1 MISSDLEEF
10 MKDPSATDLDRIDM
24 KILRALHAEGRLTN
38 AELAS
43 RVGVSPA
50 TCHRRTRRLFDEG
63 HIRGVRAEVAPAS
76 VDLGAL
82 VIVGV
87 MLDRS
92 TPDSRYTFE
101 KAVLKVKEV
110 LDCILVAGE
119 FDYFLKIRARDMAD
133 FNKLQGQTLIALPG
147 VRNTRTFFVM
157 REVKENAR
165 LPF

>member
-1 MISSDLEEF
+1 
-10 MKDPSATDLDRIDM
+10 M

-38 AELAS
+38 AELPA

-50 TCHRRTRRLFDEG
+50 TSYRRTQRLFDEG
-63 HIRGVRAEVAPAS
+63 HITGVRAEVAPAS
-76 VDLGAL
+76 VGLGTL
-82 VIVGV
+82 VMVGV

-92 TPDSRYTFE
+92 TPDSRFAFE
-101 KAVLKVKEV
+101 KAVLKMREV

-119 FDYFLKIRARDMAD
+119 FDYFLRVRARDVAD

-157 REVKENAR
+157 REVKEKAR

>member
-1 MISSDLEEF
+1 MKESSVTE
-10 MKDPSATDLDRIDM
+10 LDRIDV
-24 KILRALHAEGRLTN
+24 KILRELHAEGRLTN
-38 AELAS
+38 AELAT

-63 HIRGVRAEVAPAS
+63 HITGVRAEVAPAS
-76 VDLGAL
+76 VGLGAL
-82 VIVGV
+82 VMIGV
-87 MLDRS
+87 VLDRS
-92 TPDSRYTFE
+92 TPDSRNNFE
-101 KAVLKVKEV
+101 EAVLKVKEI

-119 FDYFLKIRARDMAD
+119 FDYFLKIRARDIAD

-147 VRNTRTFFVM
+147 VQNTRTFFVM

>member
-1 MISSDLEEF
+1 
-10 MKDPSATDLDRIDM
+10 MKDPFSDSLDRVDV

-38 AELAS
+38 AELAA

-50 TCHRRTRRLFDEG
+50 TCYRRTRRLFDEG
-63 HIRGVRAEVAPAS
+63 HITGVRAEVAHAS
-76 VDLGAL
+76 VGLGAL
-82 VIVGV
+82 VMIGV

-92 TPDSRYTFE
+92 TPDSRYAFE
-101 KAVLKVKEV
+101 EAVLKVKEI
-110 LDCILVAGE
+110 LDCMLVAGE
-119 FDYFLKIRARDMAD
+119 FDYLLKIRSRDIAD
-133 FNKLQGQTLIALPG
+133 FNNLQGQILIALPG

>member
-1 MISSDLEEF
+1 
-10 MKDPSATDLDRIDM
+10 MKDASIKSLDRIDVN
-24 KILRALHAEGRLTN
+24 IIRALHADGRLTN
-38 AELAS
+38 AELAT

-50 TCHRRTRRLFDEG
+50 TSYRRTRRLFKDG
-63 HIRGVRAEVAPAS
+63 HITGVRAEVAPAS
-76 VDLGAL
+76 VGLGVL
-82 VIVGV
+82 VIIGV

-101 KAVLKVKEV
+101 KAVLQVKSV

-119 FDYFLKIRARDMAD
+119 FDYFLKIRARDLAG
-133 FNKLQGQTLIALPG
+133 FNQLQGETLIALPG

>member
-1 MISSDLEEF
+1 MKESSVTE
-10 MKDPSATDLDRIDM
+10 LDRIDV

-38 AELAS
+38 AELAT

-63 HIRGVRAEVAPAS
+63 HITGVRAEVAPAS
-76 VDLGAL
+76 VGLGAL
-82 VIVGV
+82 VMIGV
-87 MLDRS
+87 VLDRS
-92 TPDSRYTFE
+92 TPDSRNNFE
-101 KAVLKVKEV
+101 EAVLKVKEI

-119 FDYFLKIRARDMAD
+119 YDYFLKIRARDIAD

-147 VRNTRTFFVM
+147 VQNTRTFFVM

>member
-1 MISSDLEEF
+1 MKASSG
-10 MKDPSATDLDRIDM
+10 KGLDGIDM

-38 AELAS
+38 AELAA

-63 HIRGVRAEVAPAS
+63 HITGVRAEVAPAS
-76 VDLGAL
+76 VGLGAL
-82 VIVGV
+82 VMVGV

-92 TPDSRYTFE
+92 TPDSRAAFE
-101 KAVLKVKEV
+101 EVVLNMSEI

-133 FNKLQGQTLIALPG
+133 FNKLQGETLIALPG
-147 VRNTRTFFVM
+147 VRQTRTFFVM
-157 REVKENAR
+157 REVKDNAR

>member
-1 MISSDLEEF
+1 
-10 MKDPSATDLDRIDM
+10 M

-38 AELAS
+38 AELAA

-63 HIRGVRAEVAPAS
+63 HITGVRAEVAPAS
-76 VDLGAL
+76 VGLGAL
-82 VIVGV
+82 VMVGV
-87 MLDRS
+87 MLDLS
-92 TPDSRYTFE
+92 TPDSRFTFE
-101 KAVLKVKEV
+101 KAVLKIKEV

>member
-1 MISSDLEEF
+1 
-10 MKDPSATDLDRIDM
+10 MKDSSIDSLDRIDI
-24 KILRALHAEGRLTN
+24 KILRALQEDGRQTN
-38 AELAS
+38 AELAA

-50 TCHRRTRRLFDEG
+50 TSYRRMQRLFDEG
-63 HIRGVRAEVAPAS
+63 HITGVRAEIAPAS
-76 VDLGAL
+76 VGLGAL

-87 MLDRS
+87 MLDHS
-92 TPDSRYTFE
+92 SPQSRLTFE

-119 FDYFLKIRARDMAD
+119 FDYFLKIRARDIAD
-133 FNKLQGQTLIALPG
+133 FNKLQGETLIGLPG

>member
-1 MISSDLEEF
+1 
-10 MKDPSATDLDRIDM
+10 MKDTSITPLDRLDV
-24 KILRALHAEGRLTN
+24 KIMRALHAEGRLTN
-38 AELAS
+38 AELAM
-43 RVGVSPA
+43 RVGISPA
-50 TCHRRTRRLFDEG
+50 TSYRRTQQLLHDG
-63 HIRGVRAEVAPAS
+63 HITGFRADIAPAS
-76 VDLGAL
+76 VHLGTL
-82 VIVGV
+82 VMIGV

-119 FDYFLKIRARDMAD
+119 FDYFLKIRARDIAD
-133 FNKLQGQTLIALPG
+133 FNQLQGETLIALPG